1 MASATKTPTRSGRGV
16 GEPIDMAPHNHPM
29 KLLRRRDVCDKLGIT
44 DRQLEKLVAAGI
56 VKPIVKRGCR
66 AWYRAKDLEAL

>member
-1 MASATKTPTRSGRGV
+1 MASATKTPPRFESGV
-16 GEPIDMAPHNHPM
+16 GEPIDMTPHNYPM
-29 KLLRRRDVCDKLGIT
+29 KLLRRRDVCNKLGIT
-44 DRQLEKLVAAGI
+44 DRQLEKLVASGL